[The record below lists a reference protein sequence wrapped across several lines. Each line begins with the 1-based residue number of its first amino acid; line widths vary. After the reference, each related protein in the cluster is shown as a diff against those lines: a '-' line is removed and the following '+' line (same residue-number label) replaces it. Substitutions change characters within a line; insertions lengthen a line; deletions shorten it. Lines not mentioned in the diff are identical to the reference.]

1 MASSNERVITI
12 KRSVDMNIVGENIA
26 DIVDFAIEKY
36 EFRNDTTLAG
46 DVREKATASM
56 RDALWAEVERM
67 KALRKEWLQK
77 MFDTADAAL
86 LESVD
91 GS

>member
-12 KRSVDMNIVGENIA
+12 KSSIDMNIVGENIA

-36 EFRNDTTLAG
+36 EFRNDTTLAA
-46 DVREKATASM
+46 DLRENATASM